1 MNETTKKQDTNGN
14 THEKPP
20 LPTRAGGKQGCPR
33 VRDRF
38 RLSRLRTPSV
48 SWLGGVAPRG
58 LPAPMN
64 RGSGT
69 RGISSALQ
77 SRGGDGF
84 APSSRHGVCGE
95 CGGAAASRMNGNA
108 TLLRVND

>member
-1 MNETTKKQDTNGN
+1 LES
-14 THEKPP
+14 P
-20 LPTRAGGKQGCPR
+20 LPLRAEGSCPGI
-33 VRDRF
+33 RDRF

-58 LPAPMN
+58 LPIPMD
-64 RGSGT
+64 RDSGT

-95 CGGAAASRMNGNA
+95 CGGDAASR
-108 TLLRVND
+108 V